1 MICRYCKTE
10 NLSGDTHCSGC
21 GANLD
26 ARPNQVLSR
35 RVYLVEEAQPS
46 VKKAAKLIPFAM
58 ILAALL
64 VVASACMCLF
74 GSFFDIP
81 FISGFK
87 TEREMAQM
95 RGAFEDAQEQADALD
110 SLISSMEGSLSRT
123 DMAVAETFADNY
135 RSMVEAPSIWG
146 IKTFTDFC
154 TKNETDLVRIFRTEF
169 YAITNSIG
177 SNGFEDNSSL
187 YDTILALTIVF
198 GVFLLILTILG
209 ALSNNTGFALAAAFI
224 SILYGLLLAN
234 AILGILCA
242 VALVAESLL
251 IGKVNK
257 AYKKYVSD
265 NSI

>member
-10 NLSGDTHCSGC
+10 NPGGATHCSGC

-46 VKKAAKLIPFAM
+46 VKSAAKVIPFAM
-58 ILAALL
+58 IIATLL
-64 VVASACMCLF
+64 IVATACMCLF

-87 TEREMAQM
+87 TEREMAQL
-95 RGAFEDAQEQADALD
+95 RGVFEDAHEQADELD
-110 SLISSMEGSLSRT
+110 EMIANMSGSLSRT
-123 DMAVAETFADNY
+123 DLSVAKTFASNY
-135 RSMVEAPSIWG
+135 REMTKAPSIWR
-146 IKTFTDFC
+146 IKTFADFC

-187 YDTILALTIVF
+187 YDTILVLTIVF
-198 GVFLLILTILG
+198 GAFLLLLAILG
-209 ALSNNTGFALAAAFI
+209 ALSNNTGFSLAAAFI

-242 VALVAESLL
+242 VSLVAESLL

-257 AYKKYVSD
+257 AYKKYVTD

>member
-10 NLSGDTHCSGC
+10 NPSGATHCSGC

-64 VVASACMCLF
+64 IVASACMCLF

-87 TEREMAQM
+87 TEREMAQL

-123 DMAVAETFADNY
+123 DLAVAKTFADNY
-135 RSMVEAPSIWG
+135 RSMVKAPSIWG

-187 YDTILALTIVF
+187 YDTSLVLTIVF
-198 GVFLLILTILG
+198 GVFLLVLAILG
-209 ALSNNTGFALAAAFI
+209 ALRNNTGFALAAAFMCI
-224 SILYGLLLAN
+224 PYGLLLA
-234 AILGILCA
+234 GA
-242 VALVAESLL
+242 VAALTGSATLLAEANL
-251 IGKVNK
+251 IGQVNK

-265 NSI
+265 NTI